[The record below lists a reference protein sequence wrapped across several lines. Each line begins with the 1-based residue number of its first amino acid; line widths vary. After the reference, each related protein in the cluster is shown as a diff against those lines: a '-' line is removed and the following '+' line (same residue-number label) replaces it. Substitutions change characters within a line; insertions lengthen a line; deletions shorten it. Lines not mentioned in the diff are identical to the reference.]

1 MTEISTPSGVAISLN
16 GELHL
21 AQSVRVSYQRT
32 VSPIYELGSED
43 VWMSANPPTG
53 TIDLERVIGS
63 AGGIFAR
70 FRTNDACKGV
80 TIKIQQGG
88 GCGASPGVITAT
100 DCLLSQLGFSA
111 TAGDIKITDTAQ
123 YSTACIQ

>member
-1 MTEISTPSGVAISLN
+1 MSEISTPSGVAISLN

-21 AQSVRVSYQRT
+21 AQSVRIAYQRT
-32 VSPIYELGSED
+32 VNPIYELGSED
-43 VWMSANPPTG
+43 VWMSGAPPTG
-53 TIDLERVIGS
+53 TVDLERVVGS

-70 FRTNDACKGV
+70 FRTNDPCKGV
-80 TIKIQQGG
+80 TIKIQHGG

-100 DCLLSQLGFSA
+100 DCLLTNLGFNA
-111 TAGDIKITDTAQ
+111 QAGDIKVVDSAQ